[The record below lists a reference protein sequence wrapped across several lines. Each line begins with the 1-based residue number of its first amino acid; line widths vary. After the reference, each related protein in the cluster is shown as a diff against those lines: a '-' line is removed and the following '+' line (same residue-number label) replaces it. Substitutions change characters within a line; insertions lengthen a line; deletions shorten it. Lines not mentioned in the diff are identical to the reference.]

1 MNTEDIRKLIGQE
14 EYLNRQFVSIY
25 GLEDELTPD
34 VPPDEITILQQGEIS
49 IKREQNPSSLE
60 TMPSDEYIRRSQI
73 GIIDN

>member
-1 MNTEDIRKLIGQE
+1 MNAEDIRKLIGQK

-49 IKREQNPSSLE
+49 IKREQNPSALE

>member
-1 MNTEDIRKLIGQE
+1 MNAEDIRKLIGQE

-34 VPPDEITILQQGEIS
+34 VPPDEITILQQGVIS